1 MPRRRVLL
9 PEVALGLLLGLA
21 LLLLASATAEAAL
34 TMPAPQDFWSHVD
47 KGVAVFCRMVTIS
60 VVFRSGFRRA
70 SHSCVGRARGERAGR
85 S

>member
-1 MPRRRVLL
+1 M
-9 PEVALGLLLGLA
+9 ALGLLLGLA

-60 VVFRSGFRRA
+60 AVFRSGLAA
-70 SHSCVGRARGERAGR
+70 SISAMVPETWGAA
-85 S
+85 